1 MQEHYCPHYPHIAE
15 FFCNGN
21 EAVLVQGDCANVL
34 RGMPSESVN
43 CVITSPPYWN
53 QRDYNVHTEE
63 NERHLVLGSEATCQQ
78 YVSNLIVIFREV
90 RRVLSKDGSFWL
102 NLGDKYV
109 NKNLMGIPWRV
120 AIAMQDDGWI
130 LRNDIIWDQMKG
142 TQSARDR
149 LRDIYEHVFHF
160 VKQKKYYYT
169 ADAIRIPPPQRAH
182 NRNGTMVSATGVSG
196 KKYRQQILES
206 PVLSPAER
214 ENALQALECTIEEMR
229 QGEIVD
235 FRMTI
240 KGCQRTFHSDNGQV
254 SGRAKE
260 LAAKGYFILKMRSNG
275 HLPSDIWRIVPEDKW
290 RADAHYAVFPEELLV
305 NPIKATCPPG
315 GIVLDPFCGTGS
327 APAAALKLGR
337 RAIGIDISSHYL
349 EIAERR
355 IQDAIMLPF
364 CTDAVIFP

>member
-1 MQEHYCPHYPHIAE
+1 MSERDNRHREQVADFLRNSSHSI
-15 FFCNGN
+15 
-21 EAVLVQGDCANVL
+21 LVQGDCEDVL
-34 RGMPSESVN
+34 RSLPYESVD

-53 QRDYNVHTEE
+53 QRDYHVQEE
-63 NERHLVLGSEATCQQ
+63 ERQSILGNEDSYQE
-78 YVSNLIVIFREV
+78 YVGRLTGIFWEV
-90 RRVLSKDGSFWL
+90 RRVLKKDGSLWL
-102 NLGDKYV
+102 NLGDKYL

-160 VKQKKYYYT
+160 VKQRKYYYA
-169 ADAIRIPPPQRAH
+169 ADEIRIPPPVRAR
-182 NRNGTMVSATGVSG
+182 NRGGTMVSATGVSG
-196 KKYRQQILES
+196 KKYRKQIEES
-206 PVLSPAER
+206 SELSETEKRDAFR
-214 ENALQALECTIEEMR
+214 ALEETIEQMS

-235 FRMTI
+235 FRMTVR
-240 KGCQRTFHSDNGQV
+240 GYQRTFHSDNGKV

-260 LAAKGYFILKMRSNG
+260 LESKGYFILKMQSNG

-290 RADAHYAVFPEELLV
+290 RGDAHYAVFPEELLI

-327 APAAALKLGR
+327 AACAALSLGR
-337 RAIGIDISSHYL
+337 RAIGIDVSEHYL
-349 EIAERR
+349 QIAESR
-355 IQDAIMLPF
+355 IQDAIQNFPSLLPLK
-364 CTDAVIFP
+364 